1 MLIFFSILLLVV
13 GFFLY
18 RHWSKS
24 QARQALLATPLT
36 DHQRRLIEQQVPLIR
51 RLPADLRAKLDG
63 KVNLFLDQVEFHG
76 CDGLEVTEEME
87 LAIAAQASLLLV
99 NSDLWYD
106 HLTTILIYPNA
117 FKSRQRRQ
125 EGYVVSEKEIVRTG
139 ESWDRGPVILSW
151 SHSKQGAANDHDG
164 QNVVLHEFAHQVDDL
179 SGGTNGVPILSD
191 GQSFAEWERVF
202 LTAYDSHVRA
212 VEHGQHTVIDPYG
225 AVGHEEFFAVSVEM
239 FFEQPRQLKAAVP
252 DVYKQLSKLFR
263 LDPASW
269 DNAKK

>member
-1 MLIFFSILLLVV
+1 MLIFFALLLMVA

-24 QARQALLATPLT
+24 QARHQLLATPLT
-36 DHQRRLIEQQVPLIR
+36 DHQRAIIDLQVPLVR

-63 KVNLFLDQVEFHG
+63 KVNLFLDQVSFYG
-76 CDGLEVTEEME
+76 CDGLDVTEEMQ
-87 LAIAAQASLLLV
+87 LAIAAQACLLIV

-106 HLTTILIYPNA
+106 HLTTILIYPSA

-125 EGYVVSEKEIVRTG
+125 DGYVVSEKEIVRTG

-151 SHSKQGAANDHDG
+151 THSKQGAQNDRDG

-191 GQSFAEWERVF
+191 GQSFAEWESVF
-202 LTAYDSHVRA
+202 LTAYDAHVRA
-212 VEHGQHTVIDPYG
+212 VEHGQPTVIDPYG
-225 AVGHEEFFAVSVEM
+225 ATGHEEFFAVSVEV
-239 FFEQPRQLKAAVP
+239 FFEQPQQLKRAVP
-252 DVYKQLSKLFR
+252 EVYEQLSKLFR
-263 LDPASW
+263 LDPVTW
-269 DNAKK
+269 R